1 MASHG
6 ESMPSVVLDNKDAIH
21 VAEALTDELQVDDG
35 IRHYKKGMWTV
46 SELLVLQAV
55 RREDFERQA
64 KGGSREKHRVEN
76 GMWRESPE
84 VAREHHNRSAHER
97 WKWME
102 DRCWMQGVQRSA
114 GQCQDKWEGITA
126 GFKKVNDYEKQLTIG
141 QPSYWQL
148 GSDDKKKLRL
158 PPNFHKEVFTALQEW
173 YVKSRTGEPGV
184 LFDALAPSRGVASN
198 MDFSGSAGES
208 DENDAGPIS
217 SGKRRR
223 SGPSKFGSMD
233 GIAAVLERNNRNIVD
248 ALRLAEDRKDNR
260 HKQTLQFEREKHR
273 DLIELQKQLGS
284 GYITALNRIG
294 DALDKFAMAMQA
306 SSRH

>member
-1 MASHG
+1 MLSVLGMASH
-6 ESMPSVVLDNKDAIH
+6 EEAMPSVLDSKDAII
-21 VAEALTDELQVDDG
+21 VEEALGDELQGDDG

-64 KGGSREKHRVEN
+64 KGGSREKHSSE
-76 GMWRESPE
+76 MERE
-84 VAREHHNRSAHER
+84 HNRSAHER

-126 GFKKVNDYEKQLTIG
+126 GFKKVNDYEKNLAIG

-158 PPNFHKEVFTALQEW
+158 PPNFHKEVFAALQEW

-184 LFDALAPSRGVASN
+184 PFDALNPLRGSASN
-198 MDFSGSAGES
+198 MEFSGSVGEES
-208 DENDAGPIS
+208 DENDVGPIS
-217 SGKRRR
+217 TGKRRR
-223 SGPSKFGSMD
+223 PKLGSMD
-233 GIAAVLERNNRNIVD
+233 GIAAVLERNNRSIVD
-248 ALRLAEDRKDNR
+248 VLRLAEDRKDNR

-273 DLIELQKQLGS
+273 DLIELQKQLGG
-284 GYITALNRIG
+284 GYIAALNRIG
-294 DALDKFAMAMQA
+294 DALDKFAMVMQG
-306 SSRH
+306 SIRH

>member
-1 MASHG
+1 MANHD
-6 ESMPSVVLDNKDAIH
+6 ETMPSVLDNKDAII
-21 VAEALTDELQVDDG
+21 VEEALADELQGDDA

-64 KGGSREKHRVEN
+64 KGGSREKHRLEN
-76 GMWRESPE
+76 GIWRESSE
-84 VAREHHNRSAHER
+84 VEREHNRSAHER

-126 GFKKVNDYEKQLTIG
+126 GFKKVNDYEKNLTIG

-158 PPNFHKEVFTALQEW
+158 PPNFHKEVFAALQEW

-184 LFDALAPSRGVASN
+184 PFDALNPLRGSASN
-198 MDFSGSAGES
+198 MEFSGSVKEES
-208 DENDAGPIS
+208 DENEVGPIS
-217 SGKRRR
+217 IGKRRR
-223 SGPSKFGSMD
+223 LGPPKLGTMD
-233 GIAAVLERNNRNIVD
+233 GIAAVLERNNRSIVEV
-248 ALRLAEDRKDNR
+248 LRQAEDRKDNR

-294 DALDKFAMAMQA
+294 DALDKFAMVMQA
-306 SSRH
+306 SIRH